1 MSQIKILIV
10 DDVVENIQT
19 LTAYFEQLHPEYRLY
34 QAIHGHIAF
43 EIAKSMKV
51 DLIISDW
58 EMPGMSGIELL
69 KVLKDDA
76 QTAHI
81 PVIIVTGVML
91 SPSDLDEALTA
102 GAYDY
107 LRKPVDPVEL
117 AARTNSAINFV
128 SLHIREL
135 EAKNIELTEKSMLLT
150 RNNQFNIDVSKR
162 LKQLETFV
170 EGNFEA
176 KSLINELLSNIDQ
189 KTKEDNWGHFEV
201 AFQNV
206 HPEFSRN
213 ITQKYPVL
221 TPGELRHCILI
232 RLGMSIKDMSSVL
245 YQSPDSIKV
254 NRSRIRK
261 KLGINNEINLQSFL
275 NMF

>member
-261 KLGINNEINLQSFL
+261 KLGINNDTNLQSFL
-275 NMF
+275 TMI

>member
-1 MSQIKILIV
+1 MNQIKILIV
-10 DDVVENIQT
+10 DDIVENIQT
-19 LTAYFEQLHPEYRLY
+19 ITSYFEQLHPEYRLF
-34 QAIHGHIAF
+34 QAIQGHIAF
-43 EIAKSMKV
+43 EIAKNMKV

-58 EMPGMSGIELL
+58 EMPGISGIDLL
-69 KVLKDDA
+69 KLLKEDV

-91 SPSDLDEALTA
+91 SPSDLENALSA

-128 SLHIREL
+128 SLHLREL

-261 KLGINNEINLQSFL
+261 KLGINNDTNLQSFL
-275 NMF
+275 TMI

>member
-1 MSQIKILIV
+1 MNQIKILIV
-10 DDVVENIQT
+10 DDTVENIQT
-19 LTAYFEQLHPEYRLY
+19 LTTYFEQLHPEYRLY
-34 QAIHGHIAF
+34 QATHAHIAF

-117 AARTNSAINFV
+117 AARTNSAICFV
-128 SLHIREL
+128 AMHLKEL
-135 EAKNIELTEKSMLLT
+135 ELKNLELTEKSMLLT

-162 LKQLETFV
+162 LKQLENMIDD
-170 EGNFEA
+170 NFEA
-176 KSLINELLSNIDQ
+176 KLLIQELLSNIDQ
-189 KTKEDNWGHFEV
+189 KTKEDNWGNFEV

-213 ITQKYPVL
+213 ITRKFPVL
-221 TPGELRHCILI
+221 TPGDLRHCILI
-232 RLGMSIKDMSSVL
+232 RLGMSNKDMASVL

-261 KLGINNEINLQSFL
+261 KLGINNDTNLQSFL
-275 NMF
+275 TMI